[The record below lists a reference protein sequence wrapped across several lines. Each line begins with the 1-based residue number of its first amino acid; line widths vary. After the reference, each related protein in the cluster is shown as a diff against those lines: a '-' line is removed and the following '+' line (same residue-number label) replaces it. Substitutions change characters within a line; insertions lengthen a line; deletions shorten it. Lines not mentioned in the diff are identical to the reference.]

1 MKLNKKLLMAAL
13 AGAIVVGGGVSSFA
27 DEYLGEVGNP
37 EEVEKSYDETVA
49 DYWTKK
55 IAEDEKA
62 AKEAAEKAENNKNG
76 YSTKEK
82 AEAAAEEALKTDKV
96 NNKFKI
102 DVNHKGRFIYS
113 LYIGNSDKQDEKT
126 EEKTE
131 EKSNQFT
138 EHEFVFRTKEQAE
151 YAANYALEH
160 EFLNPGHINNSYKV
174 SQKYDGNWEYV
185 LSPNLPETPKKP
197 EEKKPEDKRPK
208 MTIDQWLLKNAK
220 EDAIAELKK
229 AGITSDFYFN
239 AINKAKTV
247 EGVNALKNEILKA
260 HAGKEVNPSTPEVT
274 PSVPENH
281 YFENDY
287 ANIGAGKGT
296 KEDGKKEESKENGK
310 KEDSKEE
317 SKENG
322 KKEDSKQESKE
333 NGKKEQKPGKEE
345 KPAKEGKENTDSPNK
360 KKKEKAALPKA
371 GSEAEILTLAAA
383 SLSSVA
389 GAFISLKKRK

>member
-13 AGAIVVGGGVSSFA
+13 AGAIVVGGGVSTYAEEASNQFTSP
-27 DEYLGEVGNP
+27 EYKATTK
-37 EEVEKSYDETVA
+37 EEKDKELA
-49 DYWTKK
+49 
-55 IAEDEKA
+55 A
-62 AKEAAEKAENNKNG
+62 AKEAALAKLDRLGITSDMIKKQINSAKTSAGVDSLVETVVKSTGKAEKEETEETPKYNNLFDKHELGGLGKDKGPGRFDEFGWESNEHGYDTYENAKKAAEKALGDKEINKSYTIRQGFNG
-76 YSTKEK
+76 
-82 AEAAAEEALKTDKV
+82 
-96 NNKFKI
+96 
-102 DVNHKGRFIYS
+102 
-113 LYIGNSDKQDEKT
+113 
-126 EEKTE
+126 
-131 EKSNQFT
+131 
-138 EHEFVFRTKEQAE
+138 
-151 YAANYALEH
+151 
-160 EFLNPGHINNSYKV
+160 
-174 SQKYDGNWEYV
+174 KYYYV
-185 LSPNLPETPKKP
+185 LSTEEPETPKKP

>member
-13 AGAIVVGGGVSSFA
+13 AGAIVVGGGVGSFA
-27 DEYLGEVGNP
+27 QEEFNNPDAPKLTDEGKGAFKLPENYNGPTETTEPKETETTEPKETTNEGIPTGVVNKAPDGSDNP
-37 EEVEKSYDETVA
+37 MFKYPDFDDQANPRFET
-49 DYWTKK
+49 
-55 IAEDEKA
+55 
-62 AKEAAEKAENNKNG
+62 ENNEFEEEKDVSGNWYDQSKNPFAFR
-76 YSTKEK
+76 TK
-82 AEAAAEEALKTDKV
+82 AEAEEAAKK
-96 NNKFKI
+96 
-102 DVNHKGRFIYS
+102 
-113 LYIGNSDKQDEKT
+113 
-126 EEKTE
+126 
-131 EKSNQFT
+131 
-138 EHEFVFRTKEQAE
+138 
-151 YAANYALEH
+151 ALEN
-160 EFLNPGHINNSYKV
+160 ELLNPGHINNSYKV

-185 LSPNLPETPKKP
+185 LSPNLPETPKKPEEKKP

-281 YFENDY
+281 YHENDY
-287 ANIGAGKGT
+287 ANIGAGEGT
-296 KEDGKKEESKENGK
+296 KEDGKKENSKEESKENGK
-310 KEDSKEE
+310 KEDSKED

-322 KKEDSKQESKE
+322 KEQKPGKEEKP
-333 NGKKEQKPGKEE
+333 EQKPGKEE
-345 KPAKEGKENTDSPNK
+345 KPAKEEKENTDSPNK